1 VAERVT
7 NKEIA
12 LVEDHPTVHQDQED
26 QGQDLVHIQA
36 EAQAVVEEEEM
47 IEEITE
53 EIGNIEIAEVIA
65 EHQRALILEDTR
77 EAEAKNLRE
86 EENRSQETERRVE
99 AEADRILSQNRDLLQ
114 GMKMVIKIKSSRM
127 ELHQSKTE
135 RKQ

>member
-1 VAERVT
+1 MRKKVDVSSVAERVT

-86 EENRSQETERRVE
+86 EEIGVKRQKEEW
-99 AEADRILSQNRDLLQ
+99 
-114 GMKMVIKIKSSRM
+114 
-127 ELHQSKTE
+127 
-135 RKQ
+135 KQRQIAF